1 MIKNNLPSQ
10 KESFELMNEK
20 EKIKFIIGGC
30 CYDYETREGKK
41 VFTLRAAR
49 KYDID
54 ELYSIIDYMIIA
66 DNINILENEKAII
79 GFGNIVKALR
89 EKLPPL
95 TKEEIYKMNE
105 CFKKIE
111 KENPD
116 FFNHR

>member
-1 MIKNNLPSQ
+1 M
-10 KESFELMNEK
+10 
-20 EKIKFIIGGC
+20 
-30 CYDYETREGKK
+30 
-41 VFTLRAAR
+41 V
-49 KYDID
+49 
-54 ELYSIIDYMIIA
+54 IA